1 MGILISIHLMLL
13 FNRLATAAPLLHTL
27 ISIHLMLLFNLIS
40 SMNGSR
46 FCSHFN
52 TSNVTIQ
59 QIVQLLDLAFNLI
72 SIHLMLLFNEK
83 GRKYL
88 EDCYRNFNTSNV
100 TIQLTIMLFLI
111 MPLIYF
117 NTSNVTIQ
125 PLSQS
130 IAPLLKSI
138 SIHLMLLFN
147 TTMLTIFALAF
158 LFQYI

>member
-1 MGILISIHLMLL
+1 MLL
-13 FNRLATAAPLLHTL
+13 FNPYCPL
-27 ISIHLMLLFNLIS
+27 S
-40 SMNGSR
+40 SSGNTY
-46 FCSHFN
+46 FN

-59 QIVQLLDLAFNLI
+59 QGLPATAKVVYGNFNTSNVTIQRVCLLMSCRRLLNFNTSNVTIQRSRRNLI
-72 SIHLMLLFNEK
+72 ESLLT
-83 GRKYL
+83 Y
-88 EDCYRNFNTSNV
+88 FNTSNV